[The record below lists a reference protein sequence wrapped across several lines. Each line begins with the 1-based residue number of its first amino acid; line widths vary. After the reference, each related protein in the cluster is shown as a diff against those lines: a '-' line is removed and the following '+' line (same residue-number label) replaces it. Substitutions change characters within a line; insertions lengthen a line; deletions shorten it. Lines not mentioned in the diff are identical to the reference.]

1 MILNYIKKYE
11 KYSIITSILMI
22 ILSIFLIVKPVKS
35 IEIFVVMFSS
45 IMFINGF
52 ISLISYFTTP
62 VNSRL
67 FSFDF
72 INGIFT
78 ILISV
83 LTFIYRNSLINFFP
97 IIIGAWIIMSNLIK
111 LQLSI
116 NLSGIKNSGW
126 IFLVIISI
134 ITIILGLVIVVN
146 PFESLIVITLLTGIL
161 LLTSEVI
168 NLIESICILI
178 NIRNLK

>member
-1 MILNYIKKYE
+1 
-11 KYSIITSILMI
+11 
-22 ILSIFLIVKPVKS
+22 
-35 IEIFVVMFSS
+35 
-45 IMFINGF
+45 
-52 ISLISYFTTP
+52 
-62 VNSRL
+62 
-67 FSFDF
+67 
-72 INGIFT
+72 
-78 ILISV
+78 
-83 LTFIYRNSLINFFP
+83 
-97 IIIGAWIIMSNLIK
+97 MSNLIK